1 MPVLKALKRFTY
13 NKVKLREGD
22 LFKCK
27 GKDVALC
34 ISYQLACKPEVV
46 IAPPVPVYQTRHM
59 EANPVARSKTVAELR
74 EEAGAKG
81 IFLPSG
87 YIPKAELIRIIAEG

>member
-27 GKDVALC
+27 GKD
-34 ISYQLACKPEVV
+34 
-46 IAPPVPVYQTRHM
+46 
-59 EANPVARSKTVAELR
+59 VAELR